1 MGRQGVWVF
10 LCCVSFFL
18 FPFQVRSADTL
29 KVPDALLRALEKK
42 GISKKV
48 LISCYSKSPKKVDLG
63 IILKNVTHK
72 EVMADY
78 TRFLNKKT
86 ILKTGKYLKKNKVL
100 FVEIEKTYRVPKEVV
115 ASILMVESS
124 FGENGG
130 KYSVFSVYTSL
141 ASLLDGRV
149 RKAVREKASRA
160 GEDVKAKRFGR
171 RIARKAKWGM
181 KELLCL
187 IRLSEQGKV
196 DLARLKGSWAGAFG
210 MPQFVPTSFEA
221 YGVDWDG
228 DGRVDLDT
236 LSDAAASVS
245 NYLKKHGWKKSLA
258 HKKALRVIKY
268 YNLSQPYATTILK
281 LAESLK
287 KGN

>member
-1 MGRQGVWVF
+1 LPSDTIRVPKSVKNALLKQGVSEETIRNCF
-10 LCCVSFFL
+10 KGSFDRVEIEL
-18 FPFQVRSADTL
+18 V
-29 KVPDALLRALEKK
+29 
-42 GISKKV
+42 
-48 LISCYSKSPKKVDLG
+48 
-63 IILKNVTHK
+63 LKNVTHK

-78 TRFLNKKT
+78 RRFLKKET
-86 ILKTGKYLKKNKVL
+86 IRKAQKYLLKHKTVFTK
-100 FVEIEKTYRVPKEVV
+100 IEKVYGVPKEVV

-124 FGENGG
+124 FGKNGG
-130 KYSVFSVYTSL
+130 KYQVFSVYASL
-141 ASLLDGRV
+141 ASLSDKKV
-149 RKAVREKASRA
+149 RKQVVREAAKA
-160 GEDVKAKRFGR
+160 GENVQARRFRKR
-171 RIARKAKWGM
+171 IDRKRKWGL

-187 IRLSEQGKV
+187 IRLSEQKKV
-196 DLARLKGSWAGAFG
+196 DLLQLKGSWAGAFG
-210 MPQFVPTSFEA
+210 MPQFIPSSFEA